1 MRALKLFERTQQLVR
16 VYEATVQ
23 RKKEGKKEFQLVST
37 LITFV
42 PIFVVP
48 NTHNQILQNNSPL
61 HPHEVNRTKA
71 I

>member
-37 LITFV
+37 LIAFV

-48 NTHNQILQNNSPL
+48 NTDNQNSS
-61 HPHEVNRTKA
+61 K
-71 I
+71 